1 MKEITKTSRL
11 AGQLEKLYRMLN
23 NDFFDNALE
32 MPVITI
38 QSTPRAYGHVST
50 YNAWSVKGEGVKEL
64 NIAAGT
70 LFRPIENTI
79 ATMLH
84 EMCHIYNMEVAKVQ
98 DTSRGGT
105 YHNKQFKA
113 AAEAHGLICTKSNM
127 YGWSDTSS
135 QLSDELIDWV
145 LANEIPEI
153 QLYRDEFYGLR
164 VTTGAKAGNSNTTPT
179 TPKAKSHSIKYQCP
193 CCGNSA
199 RATKQ
204 INLVCGDCMI
214 PMNEA

>member
-1 MKEITKTSRL
+1 MKQITKTSRL

-23 NDFFDNALE
+23 HDFFDDALE

-38 QSTPRAYGHVST
+38 QSTPRAYGHVT
-50 YNAWSVKGEGVKEL
+50 VHNAWNIKGEGAKEL

-70 LFRPIENTI
+70 LFRPIENTV

-84 EMCHIYNMEVAKVQ
+84 EMVHIFNMEVAQVQ

-105 YHNKQFKA
+105 YHNKRFKE
-113 AAEAHGLICTKSNM
+113 AAEAHGLICHHTEK
-127 YGWSDTSS
+127 YGYSDTSS
-135 QLSDELIDWV
+135 ELSDELLTWV
-145 LANEIPEI
+145 LDNDIPEI
-153 QLYRDEFYGLR
+153 ELYRDELTGIR
-164 VTTGAKAGNSNTTPT
+164 VATGSTAGNTNTTAK
-179 TPKAKSHSIKYQCP
+179 PKGNSHSIKYTCP

-204 INLVCGDCMI
+204 INLICGDCI
-214 PMNEA
+214 VPMV